1 MNELG
6 KFLILIGALTVLL
19 GLLLMVIG
27 KIPLIGRLP
36 GDIII
41 EKRNFVLYLPIGT
54 SILLS
59 ILLSLILYFLGR
71 R

>member
-1 MNELG
+1 
-6 KFLILIGALTVLL
+6 LILIGALTVLL